1 MPSSVGLAEVIEQI
15 GRTAPEAAA
24 GYAGIRA
31 VIDSDGAI
39 SAAHKALMVAV
50 ASAVR
55 GDGELAERELA
66 RGRTA
71 GLTDAE
77 IVTGATALLLSRG
90 ESACGRLLTAA
101 GELAVDGGARPP
113 ADQAG
118 VEYFLRYNRSD
129 ALPPRL
135 ALLHERS
142 PEVFDGY
149 FRMHHA
155 ALTADPASAKLAE
168 LILCSLNA
176 AELQGAFVG
185 IHAVTARR
193 AGASDE
199 ELIEAIVCAIPV
211 AGVAAWA
218 AASGALFPDV

>member
-1 MPSSVGLAEVIEQI
+1 MSNSTTWADVIERI
-15 GRTAPEAAA
+15 GALAPESAA
-24 GYAGIRA
+24 GYARIRA

-50 ASAVR
+50 GAAVKH
-55 GDGELAERELA
+55 DVDLARRELA
-66 RGRTA
+66 RGREA

-77 IVTGATALLLSRG
+77 IAAGATALLISRG
-90 ESACGRLLTAA
+90 ESACGRLLQAA
-101 GELAVDGGARPP
+101 GPLGVDDLPRPS
-113 ADQAG
+113 AEVSG
-118 VEYFLRYNRSD
+118 VDYFLAYTGSD

-135 ALLHERS
+135 ALLADRA
-142 PEVFDGY
+142 PEVFEGY

-155 ALTADPASAKLAE
+155 ALTADPESAKLAE
-168 LILCSLNA
+168 LVLCSLNA
-176 AELQGAFVG
+176 AELEGPFVG

-193 AGASDE
+193 AGATDE

-211 AGVAAWA
+211 AGVACWA

>member
-1 MPSSVGLAEVIEQI
+1 MSNSTSWTEVIEQI
-15 GRTAPEAAA
+15 GRVAPESAA
-24 GYAGIRA
+24 GYARIRA

-39 SAAHKALMVAV
+39 RAAHKALMVAV
-50 ASAVR
+50 GAAVKHDVDLARRELVR
-55 GDGELAERELA
+55 GRA
-66 RGRTA
+66 A

-77 IVTGATALLLSRG
+77 IATGATALLISRG
-90 ESACGRLLTAA
+90 ESACARLLHAA
-101 GELAVDGGARPP
+101 GPLADDEPPRPSAEVSGVD
-113 ADQAG
+113 
-118 VEYFLRYNRSD
+118 YFLAYNGSD

-135 ALLHERS
+135 ALLADRS
-142 PEVFDGY
+142 PEVFEGY

-155 ALTADPASAKLAE
+155 ALTADPESAKLAE
-168 LILCSLNA
+168 LVLCSLNA
-176 AELQGAFVG
+176 AELEGPFVG

-211 AGVAAWA
+211 AGVACWA